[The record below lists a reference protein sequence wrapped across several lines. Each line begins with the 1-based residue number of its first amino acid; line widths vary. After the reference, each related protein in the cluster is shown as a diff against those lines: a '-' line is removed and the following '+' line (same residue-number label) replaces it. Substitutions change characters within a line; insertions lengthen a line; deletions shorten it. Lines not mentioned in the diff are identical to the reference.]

1 MRKMLAFTLF
11 VSIGLLLVSACNGS
25 SEEHESATSAAPQY
39 SILGTWNY
47 TLIAEIEG
55 SSYEYDSGTIAF
67 DGAETSGTFT
77 QTDFYEI
84 EYQGTYAVD
93 GKDMTITGSQIWTG
107 AFTDATNMSGTW
119 NSVEDGESGTWT
131 ATKQ

>member
-1 MRKMLAFTLF
+1 MRKTLTFAIF
-11 VSIGLLLVSACNGS
+11 VSIGLLLVFACNGI
-25 SEEHESATSAAPQY
+25 SERNEPATLAAPQY

-47 TLIAEIEG
+47 TLIAELEG

-67 DGAETSGTFT
+67 DGTETSGTFT
-77 QTDFYEI
+77 QTDFYET

-107 AFTDATNMSGTW
+107 AFTDATSMSGTW

-131 ATKQ
+131 ATKP